1 MKKIN
6 INDDIQSLIFN
17 CDGTLVDSM
26 PLHMKAWQEAFIF
39 YNEKF
44 DYEYLNSLK
53 GMKETEIIGLYNKK
67 FETNINA
74 EVMVSKKHEFML
86 KNINNVKPIENI
98 VNIAKEYF
106 GKLPLAV
113 VSGSVESIVHRELE
127 IVGIKNLFNTIL
139 SANDPFKPK
148 PDPDIFYE
156 AAKRLNVNPENC
168 LVFEDGDPGL
178 EAAEKAGMQ
187 TIDVREIALLNLPR
201 GET

>member
-1 MKKIN
+1 MKN
-6 INDDIQSLIFN
+6 ISIDKNIKALIFD

-26 PLHMKAWQEAFIF
+26 SLHMKAWEKAFIF
-39 YNEKF
+39 FNAKYDFEF
-44 DYEYLNSLK
+44 LNSAK
-53 GMKETEIIGLYNKK
+53 GMKETEIIEWYNEK
-67 FETNINA
+67 FGTSINLQ
-74 EVMVSKKHEFML
+74 EIVSKKHDFFTE
-86 KNINNVKPIENI
+86 NIDKVQPLEPI

-139 SANDPFKPK
+139 TANDPFKPK

-156 AAKRLNVNPENC
+156 AAKRLNVNPEHC

-178 EAAEKAGMQ
+178 EAAIRAGMK
-187 TIDVREIALLNLPR
+187 TVDVREIAPLNLPK